1 MYNKILVP
9 LDGSELAECVLPHVE
24 AIAKGCNTKNVV
36 FIRVVEPVVLPVA
49 DGEYFSSNVWTQI
62 EQQEKAIAVNYLD
75 EVVKKVHIDDV
86 NVEAKVIL
94 GRVAD
99 SIVDFIIKNNMDL
112 VIIATHGR
120 SGVSR
125 WLRGSVANRVL
136 HAVRAPILMI
146 PPPGQFEE

>member
-24 AIAKGCNTKNVV
+24 AIAKGCQTANVI

-49 DGEYFSSNVWTQI
+49 EGEYFSSNVWTQI
-62 EQQEKAIAVNYLD
+62 ESQEKAIAVSYLND
-75 EVVKKVHIDDV
+75 IVNRVKYDGI

-99 SIVDFIIKNNMDL
+99 SIVDYVIKNSIDL
-112 VIIATHGR
+112 IIIATHGR

-125 WLRGSVANRVL
+125 WLRGSVANRIL
-136 HAVRAPILMI
+136 HAIRAPILMI
-146 PPPGQFEE
+146 PPPEQFQK

>member
-24 AIAKGCNTKNVV
+24 AIAKGCQTTNII

-62 EQQEKAIAVNYLD
+62 ESQEKAIAVSYLN
-75 EVVKKVHIDDV
+75 EIVNRVQYEGI

-99 SIVDFIIKNNMDL
+99 SIVDYVIKNGVDL
-112 VIIATHGR
+112 IIIATHGR

-125 WLRGSVANRVL
+125 WLRGSVANRIL
-136 HAVRAPILMI
+136 HAIRAPILMI
-146 PPPGQFEE
+146 PPPEQFVK

>member
-9 LDGSELAECVLPHVE
+9 LDGSELAECVLPHAE
-24 AIAKGCNTKNVV
+24 AIAKGCNTKNVIL
-36 FIRVVEPVVLPVA
+36 IRVVEPVVLPVA

-75 EVVKKVHIDDV
+75 NIVKRVQFDGIDI
-86 NVEAKVIL
+86 EAKVII

-99 SIVDFIIKNNMDL
+99 SIVDYVIKNSIDL
-112 VIIATHGR
+112 IIIATHGR

-146 PPPGQFEE
+146 PPPGQLES